1 MFTMLNVGDSHMGKT
16 RALSTLKGNSVIF
29 NFEPPDNVSSLTVP
43 YQETPRLTDWWKLAK
58 PLGGI
63 LVVQYALIAPS
74 FEADARIRPTKDKAQ
89 AFIEDVKSF
98 EQHIAEADNL
108 VVETLEPFS
117 YAYLEFIAASGGA
130 RKADAEIQ
138 LQDYNVLVRKVTG
151 AIGKL
156 MSFGKNVILTAH
168 LDTEKDDITHRTRT
182 LPMSIGRKLGP
193 LMPKLFS
200 EIFCSEVQTVG
211 SAVKYVWNTKPEP
224 NGFLTFLGSRKDKQG
239 KLPKYIDPDYGYL
252 EKTLKTF

>member
-1 MFTMLNVGDSHMGKT
+1 
-16 RALSTLKGNSVIF
+16 
-29 NFEPPDNVSSLTVP
+29 
-43 YQETPRLTDWWKLAK
+43 
-58 PLGGI
+58 
-63 LVVQYALIAPS
+63 LIAPS
-74 FEADARIRPTKDKAQ
+74 FEADARIRPSKDKAQ
-89 AFIEDVKSF
+89 AFIEDVQWF
-98 EQHIAEADNL
+98 ESHQEGVSNL

-168 LDTEKDDITHRTRT
+168 LDTEKDEITHRTKT

-200 EIFCSEVQTVG
+200 EIFCSETQMAG
-211 SAVKYVWNTKPEP
+211 STLKYMWNTKPEP
-224 NGFLTFLGSRKDKQG
+224 NGFLTFLGSRKDKMG
-239 KLPKYIDPDYGYL
+239 KLPKFIDPDYGYL
-252 EKTLKTF
+252 EKFLKEVEKK

>member
-1 MFTMLNVGDSHMGKT
+1 MLNVGESHMGKT
-16 RALSTLKGNSVIF
+16 RALSTLKGNTILF
-29 NFEPPDNVSSLTVP
+29 NFEPPDNVSSLIVP
-43 YQETPRLTDWWKLAK
+43 YGEVDRLTEFFGAHGVLN
-58 PLGGI
+58 GI
-63 LVVQYALIAPS
+63 VVVQYGLLAPR
-74 FEADARIRPTKDKAQ
+74 FEADARIAPTKTLHQ
-89 AFIEDVKSF
+89 AFVEDVKSL
-98 EQHIAEADNL
+98 EGHLDQVDNL

-117 YAYLEFIAASGGA
+117 YAHLEFIAASGGA

-151 AIGKL
+151 SIGKL
-156 MSFGKNVILTAH
+156 MSFGKNLILTAH

-200 EIFCSEVQTVG
+200 EIFSSEIQGT
-211 SAVKYVWNTKPEP
+211 SAAPKYVWNTKPEP
-224 NGFLTFLGSRKDKQG
+224 GGFLTFLGSRKDKFG

-252 EKTLKTF
+252 EKLLKEVEKR